1 MSDHRPRRRGDNIPP
16 VSDYA
21 HWNEDAEAVWYEE
34 NKYDMMHADEIM
46 DDDLESQ
53 YEDRY
58 YDDSEEDEV

>member
-1 MSDHRPRRRGDNIPP
+1 MSNRRPHRRGDDIPP

-21 HWNEDAEAVWYEE
+21 HWGEDAQTVWYEE

-58 YDDSEEDEV
+58 LEDER